1 MSYYHVPTF
10 EDMTWPKRWL
20 KAGCNLPL
28 SCCHAAL
35 WYPAAQRPRPD
46 RHDKDKTFQGPTCPE
61 RRDVWIN
68 QQSHSGLQTYN
79 TSRAARFLVQ
89 ILQDK
94 QHKWAAF
101 RALSVRARVG
111 LAACFLFVF
120 VLAGGGT
127 DAANEWLIT
136 LNSVK
141 KQKHQ
146 RQHQQRHG
154 EMQQQ
159 QPGNE
164 NSSHLR
170 RCCSPQLREEG
181 FISVV
186 SLSSLHFQLGLITKC
201 PDLAMWNKLIKKTN
215 EQIVCLFPQYVSIVH
230 LRAEDSNT
238 FSNHRSLKSALFC
251 GCDRD

>member
-1 MSYYHVPTF
+1 MSSFQSYIS
-10 EDMTWPKRWL
+10 
-20 KAGCNLPL
+20 
-28 SCCHAAL
+28 SC
-35 WYPAAQRPRPD
+35 Q
-46 RHDKDKTFQGPTCPE
+46 
-61 RRDVWIN
+61 
-68 QQSHSGLQTYN
+68 
-79 TSRAARFLVQ
+79 SRARCLFS
-89 ILQDK
+89 
-94 QHKWAAF
+94 F
-101 RALSVRARVG
+101 
-111 LAACFLFVF
+111 CFCFSR
-120 VLAGGGT
+120 GGGT

-170 RCCSPQLREEG
+170 RCCSPQREEG